1 MSTICLVH
9 YFEQLSSKS
18 SIGKSTTAQL
28 MAKEKGW
35 VYYEADCFGRCVN
48 PFIPLDV
55 DEPSMAQI
63 KQQPIKV
70 F

>member
-1 MSTICLVH
+1 MNIQIHT
-9 YFEQLSSKS
+9 
-18 SIGKSTTAQL
+18 GKSTTAQY

-35 VYYEADCFGRCVN
+35 AYYEADCFGRCVN

-55 DEPSMAQI
+55 DEPSLTQM

-70 F
+70 